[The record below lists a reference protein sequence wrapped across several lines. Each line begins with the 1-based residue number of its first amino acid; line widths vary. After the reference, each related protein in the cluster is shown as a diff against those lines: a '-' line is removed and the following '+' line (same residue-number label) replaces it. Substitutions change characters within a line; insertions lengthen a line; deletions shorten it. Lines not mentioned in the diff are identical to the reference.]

1 MSLYLNFLLKRSYF
15 IFAAFILFSACAD
28 LQTSLEKSSSDNFDK
43 LFLNAKIKVEAE
55 SYSQAKTLLEEYLK
69 KAPLGKHVDQSLFFL
84 GQLSIRD
91 KKYSEANNYLNQLIA
106 KVPGSS
112 LKNLAR
118 FYRAKSWDLEG
129 KKLEA
134 LASLSQINDREGTF
148 SDTERIKLFLFWGKL
163 ARENKQF
170 RDAALAF
177 RRAYHLSEELKNTEA
192 FAEASVQVQSV
203 IQNELNI
210 QDLEEFLK
218 IVDSKTVPGMFALK
232 RYEELK
238 ITGLNPVETPTGY
251 SSSPSIMTQPTV
263 EGISLDSEPLIES
276 LEGETSSAE
285 TPFNLAKIK
294 DTSGEE
300 GKVGLLLPVDNA
312 EKPWGKA
319 IYEGMLLA
327 IKKNGSAIKLVVA
340 DPGSNVESAK
350 KATEHLI
357 NQEKVMAVV
366 GPLTAEQAVVAAKKL
381 EEVGVPFLSTSPR
394 TNLKWGGTTINF
406 SFDFKKQ
413 AMALAKYASQKL
425 NASRYAML
433 FPRDDFGKGFAESF
447 YSAVQKVGG
456 NFTAIESYPVDQ
468 KDFRK
473 NVENMVGLGNVL
485 DARWKEK
492 EQLLKDTEERLKRP
506 LREKEKKDLK
516 LPPIVDFDVVFIPD
530 SYKAIGQIA
539 PLFAYYDISN
549 ITLLGPSTWNS
560 PQVLQR
566 AGQFLDKSIVVDF
579 FSKNSQNGST
589 QDFIKNFQVEYGKIP
604 GVMNA
609 LGFDLASSIDKAMK
623 ENSGSRKKLMQSFI
637 GLGEFLGVIG
647 LEKWDENRDP
657 ISEIQIFQILKN
669 KIEWQQPLR
678 IR

>member
-1 MSLYLNFLLKRSYF
+1 MSFNLKFFLKRSYF
-15 IFAAFILFSACAD
+15 IFATFVLFSACAG
-28 LQTSLEKSSSDNFDK
+28 LQTSLENTPSDKFDE

-55 SYSQAKTLLEEYLK
+55 NYSQAKPLLEEYLK
-69 KAPLGKHVDQSLFFL
+69 KAPAGKYVDQSLLFL

-91 KKYSEANNYLNQLIA
+91 KKYSEANNYLNQLVA
-106 KVPGSS
+106 KVPESS

-118 FYRAKSWDLEG
+118 FYRAKSWDQEG

-148 SDTERIKLFLFWGKL
+148 PDAEKIKLFLFWGKL

-177 RRAYHLSEELKNTEA
+177 RRAYHLSEELKNTQTLSEA
-192 FAEASVQVQSV
+192 NIQLQAV

-218 IVDSKTVPGMFALK
+218 IADPKKIPGMLALK
-232 RYEELK
+232 RFEELK
-238 ITGLNPVETPTGY
+238 ITGLNPVETPPSY
-251 SSSPSIMTQPTV
+251 STSPSIVTQPVV
-263 EGISLDSEPLIES
+263 EGISLDSGPVVDNLEIEANS
-276 LEGETSSAE
+276 NE
-285 TPFNLAKIK
+285 TPLSLSQITDSSGDAGKI
-294 DTSGEE
+294 
-300 GKVGLLLPVDNA
+300 GLLLPVDNQ
-312 EKPWGKA
+312 EKSWGKA
-319 IYEGMLLA
+319 IYEGMQLA
-327 IKKNGSAIKLVVA
+327 IKKNVSNLKLVVA
-340 DPGSNVESAK
+340 DPGSSIESAK

-357 NQEKVMAVV
+357 NDERVMAIV
-366 GPLTAEQAVVAAKKL
+366 GPLTADQAVVAAKKSQ
-381 EEVGVPFLSTSPR
+381 EAGVPFLSTSPR

-413 AMALAKYASQKL
+413 SMALAKYASEKL
-425 NASRYAML
+425 NATRFAMI
-433 FPRDDFGKGFAESF
+433 FPRDDFGKGFAEAF
-447 YSAVQKVGG
+447 YASVQKIGG
-456 NFTAIESYPVDQ
+456 TFTAIESYPTDQ

-492 EQLLKDTEERLKRP
+492 EQLLKDTEEKLKRP
-506 LREKEKKDLK
+506 LKDKEKKELK

-549 ITLLGPSTWNS
+549 VSLLGPSTWNS

-566 AGQFLDKSIVVDF
+566 AGQFLDKAIVVDF
-579 FSKNSQNGST
+579 FSKNSQNSAT
-589 QDFIKNFQVEYGKIP
+589 QDFLKNFQVEYGKIP

-647 LEKWDENRDP
+647 LEKWDETRDP

-669 KIEWQQPLR
+669 KIEWQQPFR

>member
-1 MSLYLNFLLKRSYF
+1 
-15 IFAAFILFSACAD
+15 
-28 LQTSLEKSSSDNFDK
+28 
-43 LFLNAKIKVEAE
+43 
-55 SYSQAKTLLEEYLK
+55 
-69 KAPLGKHVDQSLFFL
+69 
-84 GQLSIRD
+84 
-91 KKYSEANNYLNQLIA
+91 
-106 KVPGSS
+106 
-112 LKNLAR
+112 
-118 FYRAKSWDLEG
+118 
-129 KKLEA
+129 
-134 LASLSQINDREGTF
+134 
-148 SDTERIKLFLFWGKL
+148 
-163 ARENKQF
+163 
-170 RDAALAF
+170 
-177 RRAYHLSEELKNTEA
+177 
-192 FAEASVQVQSV
+192 
-203 IQNELNI
+203 
-210 QDLEEFLK
+210 
-218 IVDSKTVPGMFALK
+218 
-232 RYEELK
+232 
-238 ITGLNPVETPTGY
+238 
-251 SSSPSIMTQPTV
+251 
-263 EGISLDSEPLIES
+263 
-276 LEGETSSAE
+276 
-285 TPFNLAKIK
+285 
-294 DTSGEE
+294 
-300 GKVGLLLPVDNA
+300 
-312 EKPWGKA
+312 
-319 IYEGMLLA
+319 
-327 IKKNGSAIKLVVA
+327 
-340 DPGSNVESAK
+340 
-350 KATEHLI
+350 
-357 NQEKVMAVV
+357 
-366 GPLTAEQAVVAAKKL
+366 
-381 EEVGVPFLSTSPR
+381 
-394 TNLKWGGTTINF
+394 
-406 SFDFKKQ
+406 
-413 AMALAKYASQKL
+413 
-425 NASRYAML
+425 ML
-433 FPRDDFGKGFAESF
+433 FPRDDFGKGFAEAF

-549 ITLLGPSTWNS
+549 ITLLGPSTWNT